1 MNERGLVEVPE
12 NAVRDETLAFGLTA
26 PQLGICGLAVGFG
39 ALLNLAPLW
48 LPIKL
53 VVLLIVVAPILLA
66 AILPIR
72 GEPAYRW
79 IVRAIRYRRGR
90 RTWHASL
97 EQLPDKPQLSDAR
110 DDVLAGGQK
119 TVSRRTAMRWRVWSV
134 RSTPVETAP
143 YAASAIG
150 GTQAS
155 PVPDVGV
162 STGQEGRPMAEQ
174 AARLRIVGS
183 DEDRS
188 PEGEPPDDDG
198 EARERPLAIPHVL
211 PGLRLVSVLGFAGG
225 TGKTTLTLEIA
236 TLIAAR
242 ARIRPIDGD
251 EQGVRVLILDAAR
264 VASAVGLRL
273 GLEPAALSAAWSH
286 RIWREPSAVGE
297 LAKQSRWQ
305 ADVVTL
311 PPHPQLAERDGQGGE
326 PGQPAF
332 GILEADALLEGAQ
345 RAGYHLVVADLGS
358 VLEDGH
364 RQLIDQADLVLGI
377 IRPTLESLPDIF
389 RLASVLRAQGMGR
402 KLGFIANAADDDTE
416 IRRLAHEVDVPLL
429 GRIPPDPAFTTAADR
444 GEPAWSF
451 SSSVASSIADAARAA
466 WPLLPESDGQAR
478 PRRSLLRVARDAVP
492 APGSER

>member
-12 NAVRDETLAFGLTA
+12 NAVRDETLAFGLGA

-48 LPIKL
+48 LPLKL
-53 VVLLIVVAPILLA
+53 VLLLAIVAPILLA

-90 RTWHASL
+90 RMWQASL
-97 EQLPDKPQLSDAR
+97 EPLPDKRQISGAREDA
-110 DDVLAGGQK
+110 LAGVQK
-119 TVSRRTAMRWRVWSV
+119 TVSRRTGMRWRVWSV

-143 YAASAIG
+143 YAVLATG
-150 GTQAS
+150 RNPTD
-155 PVPDVGV
+155 PVAGDPAPD
-162 STGQEGRPMAEQ
+162 GQEERPMGEQ

-183 DEDRS
+183 NEDGS

-198 EARERPLAIPHVL
+198 EARERPFAIPHVL
-211 PGLRLVSVLGFAGG
+211 PGLRLVCVLGFAGG
-225 TGKTTLTLEIA
+225 TGKTTLTVEIA
-236 TLIAAR
+236 TLVAAR
-242 ARIRPIDGD
+242 ARIRPIDGA
-251 EQGVRVLILDAAR
+251 EQSVRVLILDAAR

-311 PPHPQLAERDGQGGE
+311 PPHPQLAERDGQGGDA
-326 PGQPAF
+326 GSPAF
-332 GILEADALLEGAQ
+332 GVLEADALLEGAQ

-364 RQLIDQADLVLGI
+364 RQLIDQSDVVLGI

-389 RLASVLRAQGMGR
+389 RMTSVLRAQGMGR
-402 KLGFIANAADDDTE
+402 KLGLIANAADDDTE

-429 GRIPPDPAFTTAADR
+429 GRIPPDPAFTNAADR

-451 SSSVASSIADAARAA
+451 SSSLAGPIAGAARSA
-466 WPLLPESDGQAR
+466 WPLLTDRPAQPR
-478 PRRSLLRVARDAVP
+478 PRRSLLRIARDAVP
-492 APGSER
+492 APGTER